1 MENLDLDIGNYT
13 IKDIEKF
20 FRFKPR
26 SKYTA
31 SDIELREYEI
41 REQLLNSGHI
51 NKRFKRDLIEFLS
64 LAKDWLIYVK
74 CKPDEKQPT
83 TIPKNYK
90 LDTLDTPVSA
100 EIPNRNGEL
109 TIRPDTQYINTQNSD
124 FFPGIMN
131 PLSTRVI
138 TKCLNIDT
146 RFRDNIYTTKCTDFT
161 INLPMK
167 FSKVVSMQLAALE
180 FPVTFYGISEELG
193 NNFIYIQVNYNALD
207 GSEEVLDA
215 SATYYIPDGN
225 YNSSDVIE
233 LLNAQLCPLDSNNN
247 MTQPDNIFSYVQMVI
262 DVTANGSGSGK
273 VTIYPTGDKASN
285 INLIT
290 LDFTRGKNGEVDNVP
305 LTNKLGWNLGFQ
317 KTLYNDATSYTAD
330 TIVEPSNVRY
340 VYLIVDDFNKSAN
353 NHFISVFN
361 KSVLNPNILARIA
374 IKGSYF
380 SIIMGNDFNITSEPR
395 KYFGPVDIQR
405 LKIQI
410 VDEYGKILN
419 MNNSNFSFCLNL
431 KMLYDL

>member
-1 MENLDLDIGNYT
+1 MDD
-13 IKDIEKF
+13 
-20 FRFKPR
+20 
-26 SKYTA
+26 
-31 SDIELREYEI
+31 
-41 REQLLNSGHI
+41 SG
-51 NKRFKRDLIEFLS
+51 L
-64 LAKDWLIYVK
+64 V
-74 CKPDEKQPT
+74 
-83 TIPKNYK
+83 
-90 LDTLDTPVSA
+90 LDT
-100 EIPNRNGEL
+100 
-109 TIRPDTQYINTQNSD
+109 
-124 FFPGIMN
+124 
-131 PLSTRVI
+131 
-138 TKCLNIDT
+138 
-146 RFRDNIYTTKCTDFT
+146 
-161 INLPMK
+161 
-167 FSKVVSMQLAALE
+167 
-180 FPVTFYGISEELG
+180 
-193 NNFIYIQVNYNALD
+193 
-207 GSEEVLDA
+207 

-225 YNSSDVIE
+225 FNSSDVIE
-233 LLNAQLCPLDSNNN
+233 SLNSQLCPLDSNNN
-247 MTQPDNIFSYVQMVI
+247 MTQPDSIFSYIQMVI

-273 VTIYPTGDKASN
+273 VTIYTTGDKASY

-290 LDFTRGKNGEVDNVP
+290 LDFARGKNGEIDNVP
-305 LTNKLGWNLGFQ
+305 LTTKLGWNLGFQ
-317 KTLYNDATSYTAD
+317 KSLYNDSTSYTAD

-405 LKIQI
+405 LKIQV